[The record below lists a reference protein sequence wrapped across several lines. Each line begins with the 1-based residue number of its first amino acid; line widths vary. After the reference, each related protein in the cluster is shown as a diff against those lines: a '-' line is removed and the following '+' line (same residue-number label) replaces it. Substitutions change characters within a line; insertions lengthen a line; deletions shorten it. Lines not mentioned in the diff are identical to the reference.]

1 MTPRPLY
8 IVYRVLEMLVS
19 LVSRFLNATF
29 FGGST
34 HQTLSARSYIEPL
47 PRTGEF
53 INALFF
59 WQDNHIKWA
68 WEREVAEA
76 ERTLKRSKRS
86 ALNEK
91 DTKRDLDI

>member
-1 MTPRPLY
+1 LDHDMSYRPIY
-8 IVYRVLEMLVS
+8 ILYRVFEMLIS

-34 HQTLSARSYIEPL
+34 HQTLSARCYIEPL
-47 PRTGEF
+47 PWTGEL

-59 WQDNHIKWA
+59 WQENHIKWA

-76 ERTLKRSKRS
+76 ERTLRRASKS
-86 ALNEK
+86 K
-91 DTKRDLDI
+91 V

>member
-1 MTPRPLY
+1 MSYRPFY
-8 IVYRVLEMLVS
+8 ILYRVFEMLVS

-34 HQTLSARSYIEPL
+34 HQTLSARCYIEPL

-53 INALFF
+53 VNALFF

-68 WEREVAEA
+68 WEREVKEA
-76 ERTLKRSKRS
+76 KKTLERALKRK
-86 ALNEK
+86 
-91 DTKRDLDI
+91 T